1 MNEKLKGALI
11 TGAAVAALAGGG
23 AAIAGASGGG
33 SSGSGDSTGASPT
46 PAAPAT
52 AHEATDDQG
61 GQDDGNGTPV
71 AGSELDRASAAALK
85 ATGGGTVTGSE
96 LRDEEGYYEI
106 EVARPDGTQVDVH
119 LDQNL
124 NVIDASADGGGEG

>member
-23 AAIAGASGGG
+23 AAIAGASGG
-33 SSGSGDSTGASPT
+33 SSGSGGSTDTSPA
-46 PAAPAT
+46 PAAPAS
-52 AHEATDDQG
+52 APEAADDQG
-61 GQDDGNGTPV
+61 GKDDGNGTPV
-71 AGSELDRASAAALK
+71 AGSELDRASAVALK

-124 NVIDASADGGGEG
+124 NVLDASADGGGEG